1 MKMKSKVKQAIKNIY
16 SLMKKESKLNVKSVQ
31 QHIHD
36 FKNKKDH
43 YMKHDFSA
51 YTHITPLR
59 AAINYVQNKKQCTW
73 CANAADIVQASL
85 QNDLYEK
92 EYKISGLCGKC
103 QDEIFTSSVDESLPQ
118 HHNIQLNQIV
128 CNSEEVPY

>member
-1 MKMKSKVKQAIKNIY
+1 MKSKVKQAIKNIY

-59 AAINYVQNKKQCTW
+59 AAINYVQ
-73 CANAADIVQASL
+73 
-85 QNDLYEK
+85 K